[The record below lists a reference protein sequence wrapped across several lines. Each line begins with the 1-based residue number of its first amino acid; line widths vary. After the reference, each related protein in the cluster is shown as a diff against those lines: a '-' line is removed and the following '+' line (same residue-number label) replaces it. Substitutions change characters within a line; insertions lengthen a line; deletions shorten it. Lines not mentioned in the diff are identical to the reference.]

1 MIRWMRHSSALCRA
15 VWCSITVALFTA
27 AIAVGTT
34 WATFPGRNGDI
45 VFSRSGRIY
54 VMKPNGSEKR
64 QLTFGP
70 AADTFPA
77 YSSSGKRIVFWRKFQ
92 GGRAHLYVMHADGSD
107 LRRIPN
113 TGRHDCCPAFSPNAN
128 RIVFQS
134 DLHSYDQQ
142 IWVMRVDGTDRHRL
156 THASR
161 WSGAPVFSP
170 DGRRIAFERTDG
182 VYVMRRD
189 GRHLRRVAKADTFD
203 GPGFSPSGRKLAFER
218 KGEIYTVRVDAPT
231 NVGSPT
237 TTLWMP
243 GPSSPPA

>member
-77 YSSSGKRIVFWRKFQ
+77 YSSSGKRIVFWSHTRDPPQLIWFS
-92 GGRAHLYVMHADGSD
+92 RAALS
-107 LRRIPN
+107 RP
-113 TGRHDCCPAFSPNAN
+113 
-128 RIVFQS
+128 
-134 DLHSYDQQ
+134 
-142 IWVMRVDGTDRHRL
+142 GT
-156 THASR
+156 
-161 WSGAPVFSP
+161 
-170 DGRRIAFERTDG
+170 
-182 VYVMRRD
+182 
-189 GRHLRRVAKADTFD
+189 
-203 GPGFSPSGRKLAFER
+203 
-218 KGEIYTVRVDAPT
+218 
-231 NVGSPT
+231 
-237 TTLWMP
+237 
-243 GPSSPPA
+243 